1 MFEEF
6 AMSFISSMLS
16 NKAFARGPRRHKAP
30 SALAQAIWRMTQQQ
44 QFPVPEVALLLA
56 LPPQRV
62 ARVVDAMHQRRID
75 RWRML

>member
-1 MFEEF
+1 
-6 AMSFISSMLS
+6 MSLISSMLS
-16 NKAFARGPRRHKAP
+16 HQTFSRGSRRHKAP

-62 ARVVDAMHQRRID
+62 ARVVDAMHKRRVE

>member
-16 NKAFARGPRRHKAP
+16 DQVFARGPRQHKAP
-30 SALAQAIWRMTQQQ
+30 SALAQFVWRMTQQQ

-62 ARVVDAMHQRRID
+62 ARIVDAMHKRRVD